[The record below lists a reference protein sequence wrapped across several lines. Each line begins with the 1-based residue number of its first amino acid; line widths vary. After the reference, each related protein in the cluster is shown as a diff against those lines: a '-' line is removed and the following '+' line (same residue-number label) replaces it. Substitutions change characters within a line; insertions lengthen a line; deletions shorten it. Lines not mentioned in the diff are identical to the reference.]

1 MDAVSVTD
9 VDHQS
14 LDDFSVCVQHER
26 WTRQQL
32 EAYQAQALQTCR
44 EYAYAHSPF
53 YQRFHQGLMD
63 RPLQEL
69 PVLTKAMVM
78 EHFDE
83 LVTDPNIH
91 LEDIQQYL
99 QQGGGTPLYL
109 DRYRVTGTS
118 GSAGKPGIFFYSR
131 EESAIMMNSF
141 TRTLFWGEL
150 TSESKAAVV
159 TTTDPRQMSAQAP
172 VIIDGRPVPR
182 LQLSANEPLEVL
194 VQRLNDWQPDFVL
207 LYPSI
212 GSILANEQRQGRL
225 HISPRLIGCAAE
237 TLTSE
242 TRRRIEEAWPARLF
256 QAYGTTESGILAAE
270 CTAHQGLHLFEDF
283 SIVEVVDRQ
292 NRPVSPGEQGEKVL
306 VTVLFRRAQPL
317 IRYEVTDLIRTS
329 THGSCPCGR
338 PFALIEGIEGRMPE
352 MLYLP
357 TPTGTV
363 EGVHAFLF
371 EFIMDVLPISGWQV
385 VQEED
390 GLHIFLT
397 GAAEDLQDEQLLLPL
412 REALLKRGV
421 LVPPMEVH
429 RVTAL
434 TRNVGGK
441 AIRLLSHVAHPT
453 S

>member
-1 MDAVSVTD
+1 MSMTP
-9 VDHQS
+9 HSLQQP
-14 LDDFSVCVQHER
+14 LDDFSICVQHEQ

-32 EAYQAQALQTCR
+32 ADYQARMLQACR
-44 EYAYAHSPF
+44 EYAYDHSPF
-53 YQRFHQGLMD
+53 YRRFHQGLMD
-63 RPLQEL
+63 RPLQDL
-69 PVLTKAMVM
+69 PILTKSLVM

-83 LVTDPNIH
+83 LTTDPDVR
-91 LEDIQQYL
+91 LEDIQHYL
-99 QQGGGTPLYL
+99 QQGKSKELYL

-118 GSAGKPGIFFYSR
+118 GTAGKPGIFFYSR
-131 EESAIMMNSF
+131 EEMAVMIHSF
-141 TRTLFWGEL
+141 TRTLSWGEL
-150 TSESKAAVV
+150 TSNSKAAVV
-159 TTTDPRQMSAQAP
+159 TTTDPHQMSAQAP

-182 LQLSANEPLEVL
+182 LQLSANEPLEEL

-212 GSILANEQRQGRL
+212 GSILADEQRQGRL
-225 HISPRLIGCAAE
+225 RISPRLIGCAAE

-242 TRRRIEEAWPARLF
+242 TRRRIEDAWPARLF

-283 SIVEVVDRQ
+283 SIIEIVDQ
-292 NRPVSPGEQGEKVL
+292 HNQPVQPGEQGAKAL
-306 VTVLFRRAQPL
+306 ITVLFRRAQPL

-329 THGSCPCGR
+329 TRESCPCGR

-357 TPTGTV
+357 SLSGAV

-385 VQEED
+385 IQEED

-397 GAAEDLQDEQLLLPL
+397 GASEELRDEQILIPL
-412 REALLKRGV
+412 QEALLKRGV
-421 LVPPMEVH
+421 RVPPLAIH

-434 TRNVGGK
+434 TRNAGGK
-441 AIRLLSHVAHPT
+441 AVRLLSHVAQPL
-453 S
+453 